1 MYKTGYRTLQ
11 ICGEVVPGISR
22 AYAQKRREYP
32 PKMEGR
38 IQRLL
43 QRIHT
48 EIIINLSFYLSVT
61 VGQMWLMGW
70 RMLMH
75 AWL

>member
-1 MYKTGYRTLQ
+1 MGYRPLQ

-32 PKMEGR
+32 PKTEGR

-48 EIIINLSFYLSVT
+48 EIIINLSFHLSV
-61 VGQMWLMGW
+61 VPGQVWLMGW
-70 RMLMH
+70 MWMPV
-75 AWL
+75 WL